1 MEKDI
6 KILIVGDIHGRE
18 FWKEPVKTVLENS
31 DAKIVFL
38 GDYLDCYPDEFD
50 SDFELGHDAS
60 TGYLQTAI
68 DNFKQIIEL
77 KKQYY
82 EKKKKILGNHCC
94 TYAISTHICNSRT
107 DYLH

>member
-1 MEKDI
+1 MGKDVKMEKDI

-31 DAKIVFL
+31 DAKIIFL

-60 TGYLQTAI
+60 TGYLQAAI

-77 KKQYY
+77 KKQYSDR
-82 EKKKKILGNHCC
+82 IALLLGNHKVNFCF
-94 TYAISTHICNSRT
+94 
-107 DYLH
+107 